1 MLVVIALCPLQLLLH
16 TGGLQ
21 LQRER
26 GNAEISEVENY
37 TAAAAQLK
45 ENALL

>member
-16 TGGLQ
+16 TEGLQ

-26 GNAEISEVENY
+26 GNPEIIEVENY
-37 TAAAAQLK
+37 TTAAPLK
-45 ENALL
+45 ENAHL